1 MPKFILLLIAPA
13 MLVLLY
19 RNFRLDQQN
28 TKQNRSYLL
37 EDCIGLF
44 QEAKRINSDND
55 FPSLTGVY
63 HGFNV
68 TLALILDT
76 LAVRKVPP
84 LWLIISIEGKCKIKG
99 SLDVLARPQ
108 NNEFY
113 SPAWQWEGNLP
124 VPAQWPTHSMIKY
137 QQEPASVDVMSR
149 FIPALF
155 ADERTKELLVL
166 PNKLRLTYLAKQ
178 AARAEYMVLRN
189 SLIDATPIDKKE
201 VEQLIQK
208 AIEIRQA
215 LEMESNE

>member
-1 MPKFILLLIAPA
+1 MPKLLLWVIGPA
-13 MLVLLY
+13 MLALLY

-28 TKQNRSYLL
+28 SQQNRRHLL
-37 EDCIGLF
+37 DDCVSLL
-44 QEAKRINSDND
+44 QNAQLTQVKDE

-63 HGFNV
+63 NGFNV
-68 TLALILDT
+68 SLELILDT

-84 LWLIISIEGKCKIKG
+84 LWLTVGIDGKRAVKG
-99 SLDVLARPQ
+99 SLDVLVRPQ

-124 VPAQWPTHSMIKY
+124 VPAQWPAHSVIKY
-137 QQEPASVDVMSR
+137 QQELASVDILSR
-149 FIPALF
+149 FVPSLF
-155 ADERTKELLVL
+155 SDERMKEILVL

-178 AARAEYMVLRN
+178 AARTEYMVLRN
-189 SLIDATPIDKKE
+189 ALIDATPIDKTQ
-201 VEQLIQK
+201 VEHLIQT